1 MKTNQGLTDRMLRM
15 YLGVIIAGIGI
26 YNNSIWAVLGI
37 QVFVSGIVGICPLYS
52 MLRLNTISKKE
63 KEL

>member
-26 YNNSIWAVLGI
+26 FNNSIWAVLGI
-37 QVFVSGIVGICPLYS
+37 PVFISGIAGICPLYS
-52 MLRLNTISKKE
+52 LIRLNTISKEE